1 MQGLVCSDADSLQ
14 NPGKVNRRLLEFHGV
29 NIRQEARK
37 CVSKH
42 DAKYGSYGKSEI
54 LCGKI
59 IQLIEHLGPGITKE
73 STTQY
78 ERGLENSFLKKQF
91 NSDGR

>member
-14 NPGKVNRRLLEFHGV
+14 NPGEVNWCLLKFHRM

-37 CVSKH
+37 CISKH
-42 DAKYGSYGKSEI
+42 GEKYGSYGKGEI

-59 IQLIEHLGPGITKE
+59 IQHIKHLGPGITKE
-73 STTQY
+73 KTTRYQ
-78 ERGLENSFLKKQF
+78 RGLENSFLKKQF
-91 NSDGR
+91 NP